1 MTDSFELHLFLG
13 GYRCAADRRNGG
25 RLPASNPDCP
35 KLCQRLLQSGF
46 LYAKEDKLA
55 AGIELYTQAIEIEP
69 DFTEAHFNLGNAYTK
84 QENYDQ
90 AVTAYRKG
98 LKINPNHTDALTNLG
113 LVYYKQGK
121 LTDAIQVLEQAVKI
135 DADHEEAK
143 RYLRHLMQR
152 QALER

>member
-13 GYRCAADRRNGG
+13 GYRCATDRRNGG

-84 QENYDQ
+84 RANYDQ
-90 AVTAYRKG
+90 AITGLPARTQNQPQSYRR
-98 LKINPNHTDALTNLG
+98 INQPGSG
-113 LVYYKQGK
+113 LV
-121 LTDAIQVLEQAVKI
+121 
-135 DADHEEAK
+135 
-143 RYLRHLMQR
+143 
-152 QALER
+152 